1 MYPGKRIIVFGLEQE
16 DESFNGLTLEQQAAV
31 DEAVA
36 MGRWNSVGRSA

>member
-1 MYPGKRIIVFGLEQE
+1 MYPGKRVIVFDLEQE

-36 MGRWNSVGRSA
+36 MGQFEPRRSA